1 MLHAISWSVFLM
13 AVVCMALAY
22 WLVISMVYYSREL
35 KVLVSGK
42 SPNSKDAKQSSNSNF
57 FVGDGGPSEIRAGG
71 GGGDDRMSDHSK
83 LDVDQGNNTGL
94 FPVAYRLV
102 DELREVITEYTDKKS
117 AREELLYAIQRV
129 LNKNEYKDLKQTAF
143 KVAINNMIEGECLS
157 KASMNLSGEELNFIW
172 KK

>member
-22 WLVISMVYYSREL
+22 WLVISLVYYSREL
-35 KVLVSGK
+35 KALVSGK
-42 SPNSKDAKQSSNSNF
+42 STNRGDLKQPSDSNF
-57 FVGDGGPSEIRAGG
+57 FVSDSGLTEVRS
-71 GGGDDRMSDHSK
+71 GGGDDRMNFQTNRDAE
-83 LDVDQGNNTGL
+83 QNNAGL
-94 FPVAYRLV
+94 FNVAYRVV

-117 AREELLYAIQRV
+117 AKEEILYAIQRV
-129 LNKNEYKDLKQTAF
+129 LNRSEYKDLRQTAF